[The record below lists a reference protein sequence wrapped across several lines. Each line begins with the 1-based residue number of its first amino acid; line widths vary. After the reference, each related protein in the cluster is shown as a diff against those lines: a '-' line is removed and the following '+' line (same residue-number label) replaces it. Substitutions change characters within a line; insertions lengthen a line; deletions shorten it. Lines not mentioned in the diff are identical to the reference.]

1 MEKSFLERAEERA
14 EEVCR
19 LKPMSVFNLGLQA
32 TMLLMVGGS
41 VNSGN
46 DLGVYLSLFLAFV
59 CFILKIKYIESHA
72 RACYYRGRV
81 DVIEEVV
88 KFNHKK
94 DKKEQ

>member
-1 MEKSFLERAEERA
+1 MEKSFLERTEERA

-19 LKPMSVFNLGLQA
+19 LKPMSVLNLGLQA
-32 TMLLMVGGS
+32 TTLLMVGSS

-46 DLGVYLSLFLAFV
+46 DVGVYLSLFLAFV
-59 CFILKIKYIESHA
+59 CFILKIKYIENHA
-72 RACYYRGRV
+72 RTCYFRGRV

-94 DKKEQ
+94 DIKEQ